1 MNEANAGE
9 HAVGLEMLRTLDSYI
24 GEFEARGWLRE
35 AATAEEL
42 VCAIYDRLGIAMPVE
57 RINRIEA
64 LLGQDLSRTR
74 PI

>member
-1 MNEANAGE
+1 MDEANAGQDI
-9 HAVGLEMLRTLDSYI
+9 VGLEMLKTLDSFI

-35 AATAEEL
+35 AGRAEEL
-42 VCAIYDRLGIAMPVE
+42 VCAIYDRLGIAMPTE
-57 RINRIEA
+57 RITRIEA